1 MSFEMYTVKRRK
13 TCGVQFG
20 STIGD
25 VKDQG
30 ILSAAIL
37 REVTRKKIR
46 RRKLQIWKIYLLWD
60 LDLTISWLKRLCL
73 EERCVR
79 DEIKNGCVRDHV
91 AV

>member
-1 MSFEMYTVKRRK
+1 MYTVKSHK

-20 STIGD
+20 SAIGD
-25 VKDQG
+25 VKEQG

-37 REVTRKKIR
+37 REVTRQKIR

-79 DEIKNGCVRDHV
+79 DEIKNGCVGDHV
-91 AV
+91 AA